1 MSAYSGQGVGSGYA
15 TDYSR
20 DPVESVVRFMH
31 STQIVR
37 SAVLLGGFIF
47 AVMNR
52 KLWFGV
58 DLIAT
63 SLFAAAWFLFPQMLL
78 DFQVSRTTLDGVDLQ
93 MARMYGAVLLGNAV
107 LQFILTKFTKDPET
121 VHPCLLFHRV
131 ITNVVLLIAM
141 IDVQLFSKA
150 WSHEHV
156 TFGMLGAFLWAL
168 GSLVHLVRGGYP
180 GGHLQRTGR
189 PINKFLLFDFVLAT
203 AIGFT
208 LYGFPRWFLR
218 NFTLIRTL
226 DGVHEHLTRAVG
238 ASLFGTGIFAFQ
250 AVGFQ
255 DDRDK
260 EAHFI
265 QRMVIN
271 GALFV
276 SLLYS
281 QFFYYK
287 EWHMVNTWG
296 VQFALILWF
305 IHSYLGYTAEGY
317 QLRYVPRTATGSSRI
332 TTSTRETIKDRSLYN
347 RSPGG
352 SILRDREYAGDYDHR
367 DE

>member
-15 TDYSR
+15 TDFAQGR
-20 DPVESVVRFMH
+20 DTVETVVRFM
-31 STQIVR
+31 SSAQIVR
-37 SAVLLGGFIF
+37 SAVIVGGFIF

-63 SLFAAAWFLFPQMLL
+63 TLFAATWFLFPQALL
-78 DFQVSRTTLDGVDLQ
+78 QFQVSRTTLDGVDLQ
-93 MARMYGAVLLGNAV
+93 MARMYGAVLLGNAA
-107 LQFILTKFTKDPET
+107 LLFLLTKFTKDPET

-131 ITNVVLLIAM
+131 VTNVVLLIAM

-150 WSHEHV
+150 WSAEHV
-156 TFGMLGAFLWAL
+156 TFGMLGAFVWAL
-168 GSLVHLVRGGYP
+168 GSLIHLIRGGYP

-203 AIGFT
+203 AVGFT

-238 ASLFGTGIFAFQ
+238 AALFGTGFFAFQ

-255 DDRDK
+255 DDKDK

-265 QRMVIN
+265 QRMVVN
-271 GALFV
+271 AAMFL

-281 QFFYYK
+281 QFFYFK

-317 QLRYVPRTATGSSRI
+317 QLRYVPRTAGTRV
-332 TTSTRETIKDRSLYN
+332 TTRETIKDRTLYN

-352 SILRDREYAGDYDHR
+352 THRDREYATGDYDKF